1 MVMKILFYFILIV
14 SSLASYAHEIYDS
27 SGQLCLD
34 VSGGAISN
42 GSDILM
48 YPCNGGSN
56 QNFIYD
62 KQQLKLVS
70 DTSYCVDV
78 NLGYGGNEGN
88 LILWRCH
95 ESENENQKF
104 AIKNNAIKPLIGVNQ
119 CLSYDGQ
126 GYIESRNCSSS
137 NDQIFSIPEYCLYK
151 NVNYDG
157 ERYCASG
164 NKALIERNDDLS
176 SVSLINSN
184 VVLYEHRSYEGQTK
198 KLQSNTPYVGNE
210 FNDIASSLISNRA
223 NIKTFLMTSDPQL
236 TCGSNC
242 GLSYAESKQNVS
254 DQYKMFSTEF
264 QYASAVIINGDLTE
278 YGHSK
283 EWDDFEFALLNL
295 KLPYYYGLGNHDIYN
310 NLNDCK
316 ENNCTIRSFLK
327 LYHHVNNKSNIVSF
341 DANYSHGY
349 EFPEVVEKLKG
360 SLSYSMDF
368 GEILIIQLND
378 YRESLNPII
387 IDQYSSGSLGNGAQR
402 YKINREQDK
411 EYKWLHD
418 QLYNARKDNK
428 IIIVNQHDNHANAGK
443 LFKLLDDFDVKL
455 RFAGHIHD
463 SLGEVEN
470 KFFRS
475 GSTAKGTYL
484 KLDIDI
490 DNKIARVYK
499 PVEAN
504 SSRLIPVKNIN
515 LQVKPI
521 TPEKPQ
527 PQPKLIRVKNGG
539 GYDSFVWVRYQT
551 PTGNYETKSSNKLS
565 LGNVYET
572 SIPSDSVNISIR
584 SANNTG
590 LLWEP
595 QRNIFNIHNISSDTC
610 IETWGTTLHSRWGYT
625 KCN

>member
-1 MVMKILFYFILIV
+1 MFF
-14 SSLASYAHEIYDS
+14 STSYAHELYDNS
-27 SGQLCLD
+27 SQLCLD
-34 VSGGAISN
+34 VREGKIEN
-42 GSDILM
+42 GTDIIM
-48 YPCNGGSN
+48 YQCNGGWN
-56 QNFIYD
+56 QNFNYENN
-62 KQQLKLVS
+62 QLKLAKNS
-70 DTSYCVDV
+70 NYCVDISR
-78 NLGYGGNEGN
+78 NAYYKDNSAMLWECHGGN
-88 LILWRCH
+88 
-95 ESENENQKF
+95 NQKF
-104 AIKNNAIKPLIGVNQ
+104 KIIKNKIHPMDHQDQSLT
-119 CLSYDGQ
+119 YDGQ
-126 GYIESRNCSSS
+126 GYITSQTTDNVDSQ
-137 NDQIFSIPEYCLYK
+137 DFSIPEYCLYE

-164 NKALIERNDDLS
+164 NTVSIERNDDLS

-184 VVLYEHRSYEGQTK
+184 VVLYEHGYHNGK
-198 KLQSNTPYVGNE
+198 KKKIQSNTPYVGDE
-210 FNDIASSLISNRA
+210 FNDIASSLISNRG

-242 GLSYAESKQNVS
+242 GLSNAESKQNVF

-264 QYASAVIINGDLTE
+264 PYASAVIINGDLTE
-278 YGHSK
+278 YGHK
-283 EWDDFEFALLNL
+283 NEWSDFESALNNL

-310 NLNDCK
+310 NLNDCA

-327 LYHHVNNKSNIVSF
+327 LYHHVNSKSNIVSF
-341 DANYSHGY
+341 DVSYSHGY
-349 EFPEVVEKLKG
+349 EFPEIVEQLKG

-378 YRESLNPII
+378 YRKSPNPII
-387 IDQYSSGSLGNGAQR
+387 IDQYSSGPLGNGAQR

-411 EYKWLHD
+411 EYNWLHH

-428 IIIVNQHDNHANAGK
+428 IIIVNQHDNHSNAGE

-455 RFAGHIHD
+455 RFSGHIHD

-470 KFFRS
+470 DFFRS

-490 DNKIARVYK
+490 DNKIARVYE

-504 SSRLIPVKNIN
+504 SSRLIPVKNID
-515 LQVKPI
+515 LQVKAI

-527 PQPKLIRVKNGG
+527 PKSKLIRVKNGG
-539 GYDSFVWVRYQT
+539 GYESFVWVRYQT
-551 PTGNYETKSSNKLS
+551 PTGNYETKSSNKLL

-572 SIPSDSVNISIR
+572 SIPGDSVNISIR

-595 QRNIFNIHNISSDTC
+595 QRDIFNIHNISSDTC
-610 IETWGTTLHSRWGYT
+610 IDTWGTTLHSRWGYT